1 MKEKESKMLY
11 LEILREKLGISPKKC
26 IYKLVSGEIIIY
38 SINDKKRCLI

>member
-1 MKEKESKMLY
+1 MKIRENNMLY
-11 LEILREKLGISPKKC
+11 LEKIREKLGITPKKC